1 MNWLNPQKHDY
12 SLEARDIE
20 AIINEIPE
28 KPQLVIQSKPRFFG
42 LFKKKRVSI
51 QEINQAL
58 SKIETGFVSIND
70 RDIIILKKLEQVYSN
85 IATLD
90 EAYTKLISKT
100 YKTAEGAQKTAVNVQ
115 EDSTNNLALV
125 EQMGGEISNIK
136 RNKASVEYVEE
147 ENRNL
152 KKEIQKARLI
162 AGVSIALSVLAVLLN
177 VIGVF

>member
-12 SLEARDIE
+12 SSEIRDIE
-20 AIINEIPE
+20 AIINKMPE

-42 LFKKKRVSI
+42 LFRKKSVSI

-58 SKIETGFVSIND
+58 NKIETGFVAVND
-70 RDIIILKKLEQVYSN
+70 RDIIILRKLEQVYSN

-100 YKTAEGAQKTAVNVQ
+100 YKAAEGAQKTAVNVQ

-125 EQMGGEISNIK
+125 EQMGGELINIQ
-136 RNKASVEYVEE
+136 RNKASVEFVEE
-147 ENRNL
+147 ENQNL
-152 KKEIQKARLI
+152 KKEIRKAYII
-162 AGVSIALSVLAVLLN
+162 AGASIAISVLATLLN
-177 VIGVF
+177 ILGVF